1 MADTN
6 EIKNLIET
14 FKEYRDLI
22 GPIEESLKAFSTSF
36 DSISEDIKNLNTGF
50 DGNIQAKLDKIYK
63 ELSGQAEKS
72 KILAV
77 EVDRFLS
84 STNKYVSGID
94 NLIKICEKVEERLS
108 AVNNIQNKAET
119 QIQKLDAI
127 IEEKKKSYDIK
138 QLEKKLEQYDMG
150 VQKVSEYINK
160 DVVESLQNNTNT
172 IEQIKDKNTSIYNA
186 IQEEKLSIDKL
197 VESYNTSSQLLKKVV
212 EANDVNEEY
221 IFEILDKWALSRKVK
236 TKK

>member
-22 GPIEESLKAFSTSF
+22 GPIEDSLKAFSTSF

-72 KILAV
+72 KILSV

-94 NLIKICEKVEERLS
+94 NLIKICEKVEERLIV
-108 AVNNIQNKAET
+108 VNNIQNKAET

-186 IQEEKLSIDKL
+186 IQEEKVSIDKL